1 MVLTP
6 SPTLSRRALA
16 ALVALTPLRTPA
28 DSFGSVAGYAPRI
41 EGIGGGADVLTQ
53 KPSVA
58 DVAYPPSLL
67 GYWRVERQV
76 VSVEGDAGQAQG
88 AWLDLGG
95 GELWEQPGRATRSVY
110 EPARR

>member
-1 MVLTP
+1 MILC
-6 SPTLSRRALA
+6 S
-16 ALVALTPLRTPA
+16 A

-41 EGIGGGADVLTQ
+41 EGLGGGADVLTQ

-95 GELWEQPGRATRSVY
+95 GADFRATEVFYTRFVPSPKLDGAKRV
-110 EPARR
+110 